1 MLLGRIQQVRRDRLP
16 PSRAHICQP
25 MRHVV
30 LEVLSQTRRAVLPL
44 LFLGALGVV
53 AAGLLAQQGALLQRF
68 GASTADGSGTVTA
81 AASGRRPLRLLL
93 VGHEL
98 SLTGAPQIQLELA
111 IELRQRGHNVRWDT
125 AFLAGANICPRPSSM
140 LGRRRGRH
148 AAPSCVRVVEGGL
161 AGNAAAPP
169 FSSLS
174 PTACSSAMVDL

>member
-1 MLLGRIQQVRRDRLP
+1 
-16 PSRAHICQP
+16 

-93 VGHEL
+93 V
-98 SLTGAPQIQLELA
+98 ARA
-111 IELRQRGHNVRWDT
+111 
-125 AFLAGANICPRPSSM
+125 
-140 LGRRRGRH
+140 
-148 AAPSCVRVVEGGL
+148 
-161 AGNAAAPP
+161 
-169 FSSLS
+169 
-174 PTACSSAMVDL
+174 